1 MRRASLILLAVLV
14 LPACGSG
21 GNSTTVTTTV
31 SQTVTVAAPPPTTDG
46 SATQPATPTTEKPS
60 FDPDD
65 VEGQLDIRDLN
76 AKRTGDLL
84 AVSLTTYEPWSSNVL
99 VGPAPNQ
106 AGLNRLVIL
115 YDVNLDGVPDYRG
128 KIVFVGGTLSLYIT
142 GQGQAFEPVPVE
154 RPTNM
159 TAQYAHPA
167 DVLFPSGSSKK
178 DIQIQARSFYNG
190 QQDKAPDDGMWLGVP
205 YNP

>member
-46 SATQPATPTTEKPS
+46 SATQPATKPS

-65 VEGQLDIRDLN
+65 VEGQLDIRDLS
-76 AKRTGDLL
+76 AKQTSGLL
-84 AVSLTTYEPWSSNVL
+84 AVSLKTYEPWSSNVL

-106 AGLNRLVIL
+106 AGPNRLVIL

-128 KIVFVGGTLSLYIT
+128 KIVFVGGNLSLSIT
-142 GQGQAFEPVPVE
+142 GRGQAFEAIPVE
-154 RPTNM
+154 RPNNT
-159 TAQYAHPA
+159 TAQYVHPL
-167 DVLFPSGSSKK
+167 DVFFPSGSSKK

>member
-1 MRRASLILLAVLV
+1 MRRASLILLAVLA

-21 GNSTTVTTTV
+21 GNSTTVTTAV

-46 SATQPATPTTEKPS
+46 SATQPATKPS

-65 VEGQLDIRDLN
+65 VEGQLDIRDLS
-76 AKRTGDLL
+76 AKQTSGLL
-84 AVSLTTYEPWSSNVL
+84 AVSLKTYEPWSSNVL

-106 AGLNRLVIL
+106 AGPNRLVIL

-128 KIVFVGGTLSLYIT
+128 KIVFVGGNLSLSIT
-142 GQGQAFEPVPVE
+142 GRGQAFEAIPVE
-154 RPTNM
+154 RPNNT
-159 TAQYAHPA
+159 TAQYVHPL
-167 DVLFPSGSSKK
+167 DVFFPSGSSKK

>member
-1 MRRASLILLAVLV
+1 MRRASLILLAVLA

-46 SATQPATPTTEKPS
+46 SATQPATKPS

-65 VEGQLDIRDLN
+65 VEGQLDIRDLS
-76 AKRTGDLL
+76 AKQTSGLL
-84 AVSLTTYEPWSSNVL
+84 AVSLKTYEPWSSNVL

-106 AGLNRLVIL
+106 AGPNRLVIL

-128 KIVFVGGTLSLYIT
+128 KIVFVGGNLSLSIT
-142 GQGQAFEPVPVE
+142 GRGQAFEAIPVE
-154 RPTNM
+154 RPNNT
-159 TAQYAHPA
+159 TAQYVHPM
-167 DVLFPSGSSKK
+167 DVFFPSGSSKK